1 MLIFKREFKRKSE
14 CLVEKNVIVPV
25 RFAINEDTMKREKR
39 RRNNTNAPRVKTE
52 VVSVKIS

>member
-1 MLIFKREFKRKSE
+1 
-14 CLVEKNVIVPV
+14 VIVPV

>member
-1 MLIFKREFKRKSE
+1 MSGG
-14 CLVEKNVIVPV
+14 KNVIVPV

>member
-39 RRNNTNAPRVKTE
+39 NNTNVPRVKTE